1 VTASARC
8 HLAGPGIQ
16 TVPITNCAVTDLT
29 IKERAGSLT
38 PGRSRPHPANRPVAS
53 YPATAAMEVISVTLA
68 PADAA
73 ELAAMLQFLSDWLSR
88 DRDHLEPPLESSSVL
103 NP

>member
-1 VTASARC
+1 MI
-8 HLAGPGIQ
+8 G
-16 TVPITNCAVTDLT
+16 TVIALRLGHADIRSTQAYLRADLT